1 VVPVGPLS
9 GVIVNVDQS
18 VSLADNSA
26 ANAVQNVASA
36 VYAALQQAAGLSG
49 SGLASVTNDIEGQ
62 IQSLT
67 GALDQGISQA
77 YDSIGSVVQGIETSI
92 GQTLGGIGNI
102 VGQDL
107 FNSINPALIALTSI
121 AATIARQIGGL
132 GGAIAAAIAQIIP
145 QIIAAIQN
153 PVGALAGVLQQI
165 EQVLTGQIAGI
176 TTQVGTIAS
185 TLGGL
190 GTTLDTVL
198 LHFEQWNQG
207 FVEAQTGYPGDGTL
221 HKDLN
226 ALWQA
231 LAGLVTAF
239 PGKATLKTSDF
250 ISTKCGAV
258 DIETLKE
265 YAPSFGDEGNSFF
278 GDMIRFLWGWALS
291 IIKVIPMALKYWE
304 EVKIDADQSCPND
317 RLPPA
322 AIVDA
327 MLRGFL
333 TETQGIAEAE
343 QGNLNRD
350 RLKVLTDLASHQF
363 SPLELVEAFYRK
375 IITQSDYQSALASQG
390 FQAGQMDTLTAL
402 GVNRLPLD
410 ELWTLRRRQLID
422 DPTLK
427 TALAALQYDT
437 TQQNAL
443 AQLTFRPI
451 NVSEAID
458 SAASQAAISQIG
470 LGALASA
477 STVPEYVSVAGQ
489 NEGLDAETTAGRWAS
504 HWNVGS
510 IGSYITLYFRKQI
523 SLETLT
529 AVMGKNFIPQELV
542 TTLVEAARPIVQ
554 YRTISNM
561 LRIGQIDV
569 QTAGNLLLQHG
580 YTPENA
586 QLLINYA
593 QRPGASAAA
602 QKAKQLHAVSLGI
615 AKREFIDGAITEN
628 DYYQILLEHGYTI
641 EGANAEIAV
650 ELANQAMLTRKQNAQ
665 LVIDEYGAGLIDE
678 QTALAQLAVLGLT
691 VYELAKYTHK
701 LRVFKV
707 KSAKHPTEAELNDFR
722 KVGII
727 DDKTYTAQLS
737 LLGYSQQVAGWFTA
751 WRTTSTTAAASTSV
765 TPPPSPVGG

>member
-1 VVPVGPLS
+1 LATIINGILGDLSTLIGAGSNGTGSIADAIS
-9 GVIVNVDQS
+9 GV
-18 VSLADNSA
+18 
-26 ANAVQNVASA
+26 
-36 VYAALQQAAGLSG
+36 G
-49 SGLASVTNDIEGQ
+49 SDIETG
-62 IQSLT
+62 IQN
-67 GALDQGISQA
+67 
-77 YDSIGSVVQGIETSI
+77 
-92 GQTLGGIGNI
+92 TLGDIGTTIGNQI
-102 VGQDL
+102 
-107 FNSINPALIALTSI
+107 FNAINPATLELATI
-121 AATIARQIGGL
+121 AATIARQLGGL
-132 GGAIAAAIAQIIP
+132 AGAIAAAVAAIIP
-145 QIIAAIQN
+145 QILAAIQN
-153 PVGALAGVLQQI
+153 PLGALAGVLGDI
-165 EQVLTGQIAGI
+165 EKVLTGQIAGI
-176 TTQVGTIAS
+176 TTQVGTIAA

-198 LHFEQWNQG
+198 LHYELWNQQ
-207 FVEAQTGYPGDGTL
+207 FVESQTGYPDGGSL
-221 HKDLN
+221 HHDLSQIV
-226 ALWQA
+226 AA
-231 LAGLVTAF
+231 IAGTLAGLAAQADVKLSDTLTAPCAGTYIEQALNAPF
-239 PGKATLKTSDF
+239 SSQDLDNGVAAAFWRGFVKAVAWF
-250 ISTKCGAV
+250 
-258 DIETLKE
+258 
-265 YAPSFGDEGNSFF
+265 
-278 GDMIRFLWGWALS
+278 
-291 IIKVIPMALKYWE
+291 
-304 EVKIDADQSCPND
+304 VKIAPTWTNVYDLGKQNVNQNCPTQL
-317 RLPPA
+317 LPLA
-322 AIVDA
+322 ALVDA
-327 MLRGFL
+327 VWRGFL
-333 TETQGIAEAE
+333 SQSDASLEALKQGYD
-343 QGNLNRD
+343 QSRWKTLYDLN
-350 RLKVLTDLASHQF
+350 THQF
-363 SPLELVEAFYRK
+363 TPAQLQEAFYRK
-375 IITQSDYQSALASQG
+375 IISLADYQAALASQG
-390 FQAGQMDTLTAL
+390 FLPGQMDTLTAL
-402 GVNRLPLD
+402 GVNRLPID
-410 ELWTLRRRQLID
+410 QLWRLRQRQLID

-427 TALAALQYDT
+427 TALASLQYDSA
-437 TQQNAL
+437 QQDAL
-443 AQLTFRPI
+443 TALSFRPLNI
-451 NVSEAID
+451 SEAID
-458 SAASQAAISQIG
+458 GAASQAALSQIG
-470 LGALASA
+470 LGGLASDT
-477 STVPEYVSVAGQ
+477 SVPEFVSVAGE
-489 NEGLDAETTAGRWAS
+489 NEGLDAPTTAARWAS

-510 IGSYITLYFRKQI
+510 IASYITLYFRKQI

-665 LVIDEYGAGLIDE
+665 LVVDEYGAGLINE

-691 VYELAKYTHK
+691 VYELAKYSHK

-751 WRTTSTTAAASTSV
+751 WRTASTTAAASTSV
-765 TPPPSPVGG
+765 TPPPSRTGG